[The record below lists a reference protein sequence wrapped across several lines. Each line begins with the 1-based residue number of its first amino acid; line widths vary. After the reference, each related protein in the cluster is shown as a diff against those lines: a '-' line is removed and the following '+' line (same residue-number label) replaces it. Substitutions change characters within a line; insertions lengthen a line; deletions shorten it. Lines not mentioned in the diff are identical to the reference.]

1 MTSHRI
7 TRLAVS
13 LGVAWTGLLLIASP
27 TAAQT
32 IKNMTWD
39 NAPPPAHKLYLT
51 DEEFRSLF
59 PEAKQPHAGYCPV
72 PCSHNITG
80 TLPDGRPS
88 VVGHWE
94 TDRKTGKTDYSYHP
108 GRSTLEKGRPY
119 FCHVTAYY
127 RYAPPDAEQPRPVE
141 NNRPYRRLDMTTF
154 ASVNAPY
161 TLQSIREWHQRDAK
175 NNREQVQNSKSPHY
189 KYRYV
194 EDLGFGLDR
203 NDMFV
208 QQATNGR
215 TGQVHI
221 HLNSAQ
227 LWFYVKIFLI
237 FDDAAV
243 TPEQAVAIARN
254 SAAIIAKKGFGA
266 AAEVDRGKEE
276 KTAAG
281 FTDAW
286 VTDRPGATPEQDHR
300 INEIRLGQPLRV
312 ACTYR
317 LPQKPTDVEVVL
329 FVMPGPDAVA
339 TSRER
344 CQRMPDASIQISPLE
359 SKPVKPGSGMDVT
372 HLADGK
378 QEVAGPVTARSF
390 TDGQT
395 VAYFTIPT
403 DDIDRPFIIGP
414 GTWEVEV
421 VMRAYQADP
430 NNPDRLQRV
439 ELSSTRIPIT
449 IADDPAFSAKILK
462 PPEKS
467 PTEQ

>member
-1 MTSHRI
+1 MTRA
-7 TRLAVS
+7 RLAS
-13 LGVAWTGLLLIASP
+13 LLQIGITVAGVLLAPSP
-27 TAAQT
+27 GEAQT
-32 IKNMTWD
+32 TRNMTWD

-51 DEEFRSLF
+51 DEEFRGLF
-59 PEAKQPHAGYCPV
+59 PEAKQAHAGYCLV
-72 PCSHNITG
+72 PCTHNVTG
-80 TLPDGRPS
+80 KRPDGRPC

-94 TDRKTGKTDYSYHP
+94 TDRKTGRTDYTYRP

-141 NNRPYRRLDMTTF
+141 DNRPLRRLDMTTL

-161 TLQSIREWHQRDAK
+161 TLQSIREWKERDAK
-175 NNREQVQNSKSPHY
+175 QRREQVRDSKSPYY

-208 QQATNGR
+208 VLSTNGKS
-215 TGQVHI
+215 GQVHI
-221 HLNSAQ
+221 QLNSAA
-227 LWFYVKIFLI
+227 LWFYVRMFLH
-237 FDDAAV
+237 FEDGAV

-254 SAAIIAKKGFGA
+254 SAAIMAKKGFGA
-266 AAEVDRGKEE
+266 AAEIERGKDD
-276 KTAAG
+276 KNSPG

-286 VTDRPGATPEQDHR
+286 VTDRPGATPEQDHHVS
-300 INEIRLGQPLRV
+300 EIRLGQALRV

-329 FVMPGPDAVA
+329 FVIPGPDAIA
-339 TSRER
+339 ASRDR
-344 CQRMPDASIQISPLE
+344 CQRMPGASIQISPLE
-359 SKPVKPGSGMDVT
+359 SKAVKPGSGMDVT

-378 QEVAGPVTARSF
+378 QEVAGPVTARSH

-414 GTWEVEV
+414 GAWEVEV
-421 VMRAYQADP
+421 VMRAYQTDP
-430 NNPDRLQRV
+430 NDKDRLQRV
-439 ELSSTRIPIT
+439 ELSKTRIPVT

-462 PPEKS
+462 PREKTPS
-467 PTEQ
+467 DR